1 MNIATFTQMEGD
13 PFHEAQDR
21 FKQLLIQCPHHYYP
35 LQLQNQFFYDGLT
48 PQYQYMVDNATGG
61 AMGEKI
67 AEETVELYEMLKANS

>member
-1 MNIATFTQMEGD
+1 MKITTFAQTEGE
-13 PFHEAQDR
+13 PLHEAWDR
-21 FKQLLIQCPHHYYP
+21 FKQLLIQCPYHHYP
-35 LQLQNQFFYDGLT
+35 LKLQNQFFYELT